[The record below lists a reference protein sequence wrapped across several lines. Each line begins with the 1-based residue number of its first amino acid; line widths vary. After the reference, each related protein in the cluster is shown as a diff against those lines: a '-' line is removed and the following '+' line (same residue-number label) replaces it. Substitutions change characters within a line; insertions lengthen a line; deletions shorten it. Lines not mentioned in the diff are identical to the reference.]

1 MVALSFDGDSGLPVN
16 VTGTAVTVGTFDGVH
31 LGHQDVIAHLVSRA
45 RTLGLA
51 SLAITFDPHPLQ
63 IVNPAA
69 APQLLTVAGEK
80 IEVLAESELDYLAVL
95 KFDAELASMPAED
108 FVDKVLINK
117 FKMKHLLVGHDHG
130 FGRQRAGNPTVLRE
144 LGLTRGFEVEVVDE
158 VSTKDGRSVSS
169 TVIRRAIAGG
179 DLESVIGML
188 GRPYSLGGTVVPG
201 AQRGRQLGFPTLNL
215 SDPVHEKLLP
225 PDGVYV
231 ARVQTPSG
239 SFGAMVNIGGKP
251 TFGDLTRTI
260 EAYLMDAPL
269 DLDLY
274 GALVRIDLLKRLRDV
289 KKFNSPSELVD
300 QIREDEIAARNALR
314 VPISSLGNG

>member
-169 TVIRRAIAGG
+169 TVIRRAVAGG

-314 VPISSLGNG
+314 MPISSLGNG

>member
-1 MVALSFDGDSGLPVN
+1 MVALSFDGDSGLPAN